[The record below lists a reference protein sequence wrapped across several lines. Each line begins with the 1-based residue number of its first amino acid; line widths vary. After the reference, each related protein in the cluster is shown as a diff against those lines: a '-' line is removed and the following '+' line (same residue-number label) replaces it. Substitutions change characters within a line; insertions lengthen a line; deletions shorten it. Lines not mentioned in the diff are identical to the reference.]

1 MDTGAVPELLIL
13 APAHERGMSELWQ
26 AASANQLACPADQP
40 FNPWIE
46 AFLDEGVNFAFDDD
60 HRLPTELP
68 DDLTGVRCIVLERAL
83 QDELRSGERAEQL
96 LAFEAAGGYV
106 FSPPASALW
115 TGAPAGVG

>member
-26 AASANQLACPADQP
+26 AASANQFACPA
-40 FNPWIE
+40 
-46 AFLDEGVNFAFDDD
+46 GVNFAFDDD

-68 DDLTGVRCIVLERAL
+68 DDLTRVRCIVLERAL